1 MAQQR
6 SSEYIAATMNGAQSV
21 LEGIFNPAVAYDDI
35 RMRIMRPLN
44 NEDANNMRL
53 TSSRMD
59 YGVTVPLA
67 GAGRRELRF
76 QRDQLDEC
84 DEDWLPMPP
93 ALPLQGTCPNTP
105 QSDDRIFPCRSSRYR
120 DLRGLA
126 PHGPTEHLVCS
137 GCRDNGHHN
146 ILPVGLTSLHDQLR
160 HTIAWSQIRVCNLCD
175 REQRAQHPQGSDG
188 CTCYRDR
195 YQRRWLCWRC
205 HSQDRVN
212 MWAKTNHLHQHP
224 RAVRQRY
231 SWMEIQ
237 DGRLPRSPWCPCG
250 RGPRQAPPVPPNFF
264 QVWQGHPQDPNAL
277 PYTRQCLLCC
287 GYIVPTTTARRSA
300 RVQAR
305 VVASGKATVYTR
317 R

>member
-146 ILPVGLTSLHDQLR
+146 ILPLGPKFESAISAIENNVLNIHRARTAARATGIATSD
-160 HTIAWSQIRVCNLCD
+160 
-175 REQRAQHPQGSDG
+175 DG
-188 CTCYRDR
+188 CVGDVI
-195 YQRRWLCWRC
+195 RR
-205 HSQDRVN
+205 
-212 MWAKTNHLHQHP
+212 
-224 RAVRQRY
+224 
-231 SWMEIQ
+231 I
-237 DGRLPRSPWCPCG
+237 G
-250 RGPRQAPPVPPNFF
+250 
-264 QVWQGHPQDPNAL
+264 
-277 PYTRQCLLCC
+277 
-287 GYIVPTTTARRSA
+287 
-300 RVQAR
+300 
-305 VVASGKATVYTR
+305 
-317 R
+317 